1 MTITWKACAFSD
13 LNTTELYELMVL
25 RQEVFVVEQDC
36 PYLDADG
43 KDLKSFHIMGY
54 DKGVLAAYAR
64 VVVPGTSYDEVSVGR
79 VIVKMPYRGQKLGDA
94 LMLQCHDLV
103 VKKYGK
109 VPIRLS
115 AQSHLKSFYEGLGY
129 SPTGKE
135 YLEDG
140 IPHME
145 MLVKL

>member
-1 MTITWKACAFSD
+1 
-13 LNTTELYELMVL
+13 MVL

-43 KDLKSFHIMGY
+43 KDLQSFHVLGY
-54 DKGVLAAYAR
+54 DDDVLAAYAR
-64 VVVPGTSYDEVSVGR
+64 VVVPGVSYLEASVGR
-79 VIVKMPYRGQKLGDA
+79 VIVKMDYRRKKLGDI
-94 LMLQCHDLV
+94 LMLQCHAFV
-103 VKKYGK
+103 VETYGN

-129 SPTGKE
+129 KPTGKE

-145 MLVKL
+145 MLVEL